1 MHVSFVTAED
11 TWPGSV
17 RTVVDSPGAA
27 MDRRRRDRNDDHR
40 ETIAGSDVMPDEL
53 EPTVVLGDD
62 HRREID
68 ATGNRRAPRRDEC
81 S

>member
-1 MHVSFVTAED
+1 
-11 TWPGSV
+11 
-17 RTVVDSPGAA
+17 

-62 HRREID
+62 HHREID